1 MNAIYKVIWNDA
13 IRQYQVVNEL
23 CRSRRKACSV
33 KAVHTDGFGRSL
45 KRSVLATAAAVAMM
59 AGGAAY
65 AADITLGGLE
75 INVGSKNTSN
85 VTNFDQ
91 DQLPQNGDTI
101 VIDIDNT
108 NFAGLSDSI
117 FNQDENQGYFTIFTY
132 DGDTDPQNL
141 SLAFKQNG
149 VTSQDGFQVNNAGLA
164 TFSYSGELRLVTGG
178 EGLARFVLTNIDLLS
193 TAKNGQYINV
203 SAKDEGATTPDLKA
217 SLTGSGNVTF
227 GFSEPGSHGY
237 LTLAGEDKNAY
248 SGRTF
253 VGFTSDGNKSAS
265 PTTLYFGKTEAFG
278 DTLNLD
284 VESDSEV
291 FISGESKTEDYFQ
304 RVHGLQGEGL
314 IDLGTRASL
323 ELAQSGKTTGNYDDA
338 EGVIRIDNKFTGS
351 GNTTDPA
358 SGAWFDIKLS
368 ESVAGDIVR
377 FSNDASD
384 YNGVIALTDATIEGY
399 DATRKLDLN
408 GGTYSPNKILTTS
421 TLRLESGGQLLID
434 GTLVDSL
441 YNLVLNNNQ
450 GWTDGGNNRNALSFK
465 NVQLGEAALNV
476 TGKLTLESDGTVSID
491 NLTDGGLEG
500 AVSGKSFFDADNGLE
515 NALIVVSGGIV
526 TNGHELALDGKIKG
540 ESGTD
545 VMQGNDHV
553 ADAHWKF
560 DDKLVFEDGA
570 TSDSFNIRYTLTQ
583 IDILDGK
590 TFTLSTEEN
599 SATSGQDFSALIS
612 GSGDLKVDASGY
624 TVNIGHSGGNTFT
637 GDTEVTDG
645 TNVILTENS
654 GFGTGSG
661 TLTIAGSGSVTL
673 GTGVK
678 QSGSGLS
685 GTGSLVLGSGAEY
698 ALTQNS
704 DANITNKIDGSGTLK
719 VDLGSSDHELTFG
732 STNPF
737 SGWLDL
743 TNGSLNLS
751 KNADALSTSNI
762 ILGDN
767 TNFTFGSGSKVESL
781 TVTGNADL
789 KADTL
794 IIGGDAVLTVNGALS
809 FDSGRSF
816 DVSNVVV
823 ADNINLI
830 DFDGGLVD
838 NKFITAGSVTH
849 AAGDSFG
856 INVADEDAN
865 TSGQQVVRNYTQ
877 GGTDPVAETT
887 WTIGSDIDATGTTAL
902 NAQVQLTKIDVLD
915 GKSLSIAGDA
925 SAQKELVAQLSSKS
939 ASGSIVF
946 TGGSILVSNSSNDYQ
961 VATRIENGTTV
972 TLGASDSLGKT
983 SELAN
988 YGSLVIGQGITQT
1001 VTGWDQVASGSIALD
1016 GSLTLGQ
1023 TGGQTIAN
1031 SFTGNGIFSVDLG
1044 GSGNALVFS
1053 NALTDFT
1060 GTLSLSNLLFDVANS
1075 PNYSSMLGSTD
1086 IALNGGAIFNADA
1099 SGSIHT
1105 SDFTFNGGTLRVGD
1119 IEAGNN
1125 TGAKVSVSGDIVIS
1139 SDSTIEVEGVKLE
1152 GTSNI
1157 LAADDGIKQTIAEF
1171 TGSVSGSLDDL
1182 LVTGVGTS
1190 EIRNAS
1196 TDENPAA
1203 YGVWSAGDIAQ
1214 GNKTLDVELTL
1225 QEIQLAD
1232 ATNGLKLNASRPS
1245 IDTTLS
1251 ATITDYGTTAGKIV
1265 FEGGNITIGA
1275 GTADEKANS
1284 YTGETEVTGGT
1295 VTLAKDSGFGNTSKL
1310 SIASGATVNLGGNNQ
1325 RVGALE
1331 IGSKE
1336 DEASNALSGSGTLTL
1351 GTGQTGASHIWG
1363 SNSFTGT
1370 IQLAANHNLAIN
1382 SVAGIGGTATVGL
1395 GDNSVLTID
1404 GATGGTFSTHLSGAG
1419 TVAVANS
1426 TFDVSGNNTAFTGT
1440 WQLGSSG
1447 SIGVAGTS
1455 DAINQALGSGA
1466 TLSFSSGSLSLKL
1479 AAGESAL
1486 TIDEVLSGAGSL
1498 VVKGTT
1504 GQTFGLSSSGSGFA
1518 GTLSLDGIGMTV
1530 GGAADSIGANNAQ
1543 AFADA
1548 DLNLSNNALL
1558 TVASG
1563 TTVNVFDTVTVGDSA
1578 RIALGSLGFSAANG
1592 SGSAVTGTTLLQID
1606 ELVSSNGSSG
1616 TIILQASDAN
1626 RDILGAVNQDSL
1638 IRGGV
1643 DVFQSLIA
1651 TNNEIDQS
1659 VLGSFVLSGLGD
1671 GQLTQN
1677 IQSGGS
1683 DVATGYYDYK
1693 LAIGDGGT
1701 DLGVDYDLTRVDIHS
1716 GQTLTLSE
1724 SGNFDALLTS
1734 TSGAGHLT
1742 IASGG
1747 NIKLG
1752 NSGNEYSGNTT
1763 VDAGGALS
1771 AESGAISQSDVL
1783 TVSGAFTNLGANTVK
1798 QLSVGA
1804 LGSLTLDAD
1813 LSISHNGHA
1822 DSAVIAGEIN
1832 GSGGLV
1838 LNSGRLVV
1846 TENSGTDYTGA
1857 VGLDAGTVLE
1867 LNGADALG
1875 AGRVNFAGTGD
1886 SKLEIKDS
1894 GNTSFAN
1901 ALSGTGTITVSLSG
1915 TDNNFTFG
1923 SDQSG
1928 LKTGSTLVLDDAT
1941 FDLTASQDNYNDDVA
1956 EKLVIQVEQ
1965 GSTLV
1970 HDGKENKTVAGLTLN
1985 GGNVDLGELNGE
1997 HGQISLGGGKLVING
2012 SNNIILDSQAQVSES
2027 GDRNIGNGQDLLSG
2041 GIFNLDI
2048 FTDVGELDG
2057 EVGDLVVDSSFSGTS
2072 ENLLQDANDDGKLD
2086 HVANMT
2092 RGSGSFLYR
2101 DGDNGS
2107 DGTVYLEYSL
2117 KEIELLHKVD
2127 DEGLLIE
2134 TAGSGSLTA
2143 RVTGEGN
2150 LKLHGNI
2157 SVGGTGSDPSSF
2169 NSYTGKTYILQG
2181 STVEAVQDS
2190 AFGTTKELN
2199 VASGATVT
2207 FGANIDQTVGAL
2219 AGTGTLQLGSDSKF
2233 ELENYL
2239 EVTGDE
2245 GSVLVSSGSSTIT
2258 ITNEIKGAA
2267 GAEFTID
2274 GSYGNGGSGNATVVF
2289 GQANDL
2295 TGTTF
2300 KLLDARFDIDS
2311 SSDNDYRTASSAA
2324 DFVLSTDSHVTMDAG
2339 SLGAGEHYTYNEI
2352 SFENSGSLSV
2362 TGVTLVK
2369 EGEGTT
2375 DAVIETGT
2383 LDLTGKGTLSVAADI
2398 DENFDILADDQSNF
2412 VSTLIK
2418 YTTLVGDP
2426 VNLDPSTAFSSSVIT
2441 QGSENVAYVSWTG
2454 DINFDEGA
2462 ETVGMSYR
2470 VASLQLADET
2480 GDGLVLRTENAQG
2493 VDASLDALV
2502 TDYVD
2507 EDGTL
2512 HAGNITFNGGSITI
2526 GSGTVD
2532 EGANTYTGTTNV
2544 KSGTTVT
2551 LAKGGAFGA
2560 TELLNISNGK
2570 VDFNGKSETI
2580 GSINVGDSGSIT
2592 GYGALTLGIAGYDE
2606 KTSSINGMHA
2616 GFTGNVTLANGH
2628 TLTLNDT
2635 LGIGNTGTVALG
2647 ADTTLVINDALG
2659 GSFTKTVS
2667 GADGSNIQLSGS
2679 GIGIYADNSGYL
2691 GDWSLTSGTTASV
2704 SGSGS
2709 VGVNSILGSG
2719 GTVALGTDSTLALS
2733 QDSGSIVVD
2742 NVFAGAGTF
2751 VVSGTS
2757 DQEFGFSTNWTGAE
2771 TSGFTGTLRL
2781 EDGIKMTVGGGSG
2794 SGFYNAANLA
2804 NADFN
2809 LGSASTLVVATQLG
2823 SRVDTFDN
2831 LNVNSGTISFAG
2843 NFDLGATT
2851 EELGQLQVGSLT
2863 GSGNIELTI
2872 PNSSGTVDQK
2882 IGQND
2887 LLTIDDG
2894 SHFQALITAESGTV
2908 SEIGWTL
2915 NGSTDTS
2922 GSGLRQAVR
2931 NADDTDTVA
2940 HAIYDYALATG
2951 EANSGNV
2958 SDNDSLGIEYTLKT
2972 VDIVDTKTLELSDS
2986 GTLSAVIT
2994 DSSGA
2999 GTLLITGQ
3007 IELTGQNDYDSVT
3020 RVSGAGASL
3029 TVGSSGLGSTSALL
3043 LENRASF
3050 INEGINSVGY
3060 LDASDSKLEING
3072 TLTLTGGN
3080 DSTITGGVITGS
3092 GALNVQKTQ
3101 LTVSGE
3107 IDDDEFSG
3115 SVNLSSSADLV
3126 LDNVSGIGSGSINFN
3141 SYANTVYVKGTS
3153 GTTVTNTYS
3162 GSGII
3167 SVDLSGSE
3175 NVFDFSQN
3183 QTSGAFTGR
3192 LSLENAGYH
3201 LYEDGG
3207 ALESATLLVSGGSN
3221 VVVNTVG
3228 NVADRKVGR
3237 LELAGGVIDF
3247 GEMTEGSDKGQID
3260 IDGLSVYGNVGPT
3273 TLRVALGD
3281 VTGDVAGSSVFDD
3294 NSGLSVLL
3302 IEGIDGTYFSNSF
3315 DFSESIEEVQ
3325 QVKQSGRFAN
3335 GSATAKLTYSNG
3347 HLVGNT
3353 DGISASWTLSQIDLL
3368 SGNGDGFLIDAS
3380 DESSQAGTISADITG
3395 EGSIEFAGGTITL
3408 NHANNTYTGNTYVTD
3423 GELVLA
3429 ANEALGDSAL
3439 LEVTGSGTVS
3449 VGSTAQSIGS
3459 ISVAGEN
3466 GLSMEASGSLT
3477 LTSGAS
3483 TISSA
3488 NNGVS
3493 GTVALS
3499 GKGTTL
3505 TIQNASGVGGDDTTI
3520 SLGDDT
3526 SVIFAGAGFT
3536 NAASYADIN
3545 NVLAGSGTVQIGD
3558 GSGSTYLELHNTNNA
3573 FGKLLV
3579 TGGATVL
3586 VNGLN
3591 DAHNALG
3598 DADVDVQSGGIAW
3611 LHGSSDWTID
3621 NDLNLVEGGELVLS
3635 AGGGVVN
3642 FAGTPQQNISGGKV
3656 TLQTSV
3662 LYLGGSSG
3670 AANAAVLDT
3679 AHLNVGSNGVL
3690 HVATGDDAQVLDKL
3704 TLGSDGHIWFDG
3716 TLGVSGTGTTQLG
3729 QLKVGSLGDMTGTIH
3744 LTASSAAGSG
3754 GEIKAAELLE
3764 VAANGSFQSLIEV
3777 TGTDETISDAQL
3789 SGTKLDVSGNT
3800 RVVSDIK
3807 DGSGNTVA
3815 EGTFGFGKTLVA
3827 TEDGKHAGVQYE
3839 LQLINLLQ
3847 TLEISKS
3854 GSLDV
3859 RISGS
3864 GNLLVSDALTL
3875 TNKEGETND
3884 YTGSTTVSGTGSL
3897 VAGAGALGKTSALN
3911 VNESGSFT
3919 NSGDN
3924 TVGIFD
3930 LAGSAVLN
3938 EGTTLTVLGTT
3949 GETNDLTGTLT
3960 GSGSLALESG
3970 ETVVSQN
3977 NSGYAGNVVL
3987 GKDGGLDAE
3996 IHFNA
4001 GASLGNGT
4009 ITFAGSKSKLSVDA
4023 SGATT
4028 LTNKLDLSAAGGEI
4042 VVSGDGDDT
4051 FAFHA
4056 DQAASGFGAGS
4067 KLTLTGMNYSF
4078 TTAGNDVLDN
4088 VALSVTSGTL
4098 TVNGDADLS
4107 DRSVYGLSLT
4117 DAVVDFGKLGNGDGV
4132 LDLEHQNLTI
4142 GGSSGSTT
4150 VRLDS
4155 EFQSVESDTGSAA
4168 FMQGGSLTL
4177 IRDASND
4184 FSGDL
4189 SKLKLELDGAAPAG
4203 TAIEQA
4209 VIQNN
4214 VETARLEGT
4223 AQGFGAVQ
4231 GEDDGLWAL
4240 GSESQPQLHDA
4251 SNQ

>member
-33 KAVHTDGFGRSL
+33 KAVHMEGSGRSL
-45 KRSVLATAAAVAMM
+45 KRSVLATAAAVTMM
-59 AGGAAY
+59 AGGGAFAM
-65 AADITLGGLE
+65 DLPGMVIDLGGGRVTTELPTYEVADLPSAGESIE
-75 INVGSKNTSN
+75 IDLRESSFTGL
-85 VTNFDQ
+85 DQ
-91 DQLPQNGDTI
+91 N
-101 VIDIDNT
+101 
-108 NFAGLSDSI
+108 I
-117 FNQDENQGYFTIFTY
+117 FNQDEADRTIGIFRVNGSWSAP
-132 DGDTDPQNL
+132 DGLQITFVDENGDPVPSGL
-141 SLAFKQNG
+141 LG
-149 VTSQDGFQVNNAGLA
+149 INNNNFA
-164 TFSYSGELRLVTGG
+164 TFLYDVNFGGYNSYTH
-178 EGLARFVLTNIDLLS
+178 LAQGSFVLKQIDL
-193 TAKNGQYINV
+193 TDDNGTYGQYLEV
-203 SAKDEGATTPDLKA
+203 GTEVQDSPYPDLKA
-217 SLTGSGNVTF
+217 TLTGGGNITF
-227 GFSEPGSHGY
+227 GYGGTAQHGY
-237 LTLAGEDKNAY
+237 LTLAGDRTNTY

-253 VGFTSDGNKSAS
+253 VGYTSDGQKSAA
-265 PTTLYFGKTEAFG
+265 PTTIFFGKTKAFG
-278 DTLNLD
+278 NTLNLN

-314 IDLGTRASL
+314 IDLGTRANL

-368 ESVAGDIVR
+368 SDVAGDIVR

-384 YNGVIALTDATIEGY
+384 YTGVIALTDATIEGY
-399 DATRKLDLN
+399 DANRKLDLN

-434 GTLVDSL
+434 GTSVDSL

-465 NVQLGEAALNV
+465 NVKLGEKALHV
-476 TGKLTLESDGTVSID
+476 TGKLTLESNGTVSID

-500 AVSGKSFFDADNGLE
+500 AVDGKSFFDADNGLE
-515 NALIVVSGGIV
+515 NALIVVDGGIV

-612 GSGDLKVDASGY
+612 GSG
-624 TVNIGHSGGNTFT
+624 
-637 GDTEVTDG
+637 
-645 TNVILTENS
+645 
-654 GFGTGSG
+654 
-661 TLTIAGSGSVTL
+661 SVTL

-704 DANITNKIDGSGTLK
+704 VANITNKIDGSGTLK
-719 VDLGSSDHELTFG
+719 VDLGSSRHELTFG

-789 KADTL
+789 NADTL

-838 NKFITAGSVTH
+838 NKFITAGSVTN
-849 AAGDSFG
+849 ASGDSFG
-856 INVADEDAN
+856 INVDDEDAN

-925 SAQKELVAQLSSKS
+925 LAQKELVAQLSSKS

-1016 GSLTLGQ
+1016 GSLTLDQ

-1031 SFTGNGIFSVDLG
+1031 SFTGDGTFSVDLG
-1044 GSGNALVFS
+1044 GSGNELVFS
-1053 NALTDFT
+1053 NTGALTGFT
-1060 GTLSLSNLLFDVANS
+1060 GKLSLSNLLFDVANS
-1075 PNYSSMLGSTD
+1075 TNYSSMLGSTD
-1086 IALNGGAIFNADA
+1086 IALNGGAVFNADA
-1099 SGSIHT
+1099 SGSIHMG
-1105 SDFTFNGGTLRVGD
+1105 DFTFNGGTLKVGD

-1125 TGAKVSVSGDIVIS
+1125 TGAKVSVSGGIVIS

-1171 TGSVSGSLDDL
+1171 TGSISGSLDDL

-1232 ATNGLKLNASRPS
+1232 ATNGLKLNASGPS
-1245 IDTTLS
+1245 TDTTLS
-1251 ATITDYGTTAGKIV
+1251 ATITNYGTTAGKIV

-1295 VTLAKDSGFGNTSKL
+1295 VTLAKDSGFGTTSKL
-1310 SIASGATVNLGGNNQ
+1310 SIASGATVDFGGKNQ
-1325 RVGALE
+1325 TVGALE
-1331 IGSKE
+1331 VGSKE

-1382 SVAGIGGTATVGL
+1382 SVAGIGGTATVGF
-1395 GDNSVLTID
+1395 GDSSVLTIE

-1426 TFDVSGNNTAFTGT
+1426 TFNVSGNNTAFTGT

-1447 SIGVAGTS
+1447 NVSGAGTS
-1455 DAINQALGSGA
+1455 TDIDNALGSGA
-1466 TLSFSSGSLSLKL
+1466 TLSFSSGSLSLVL

-1486 TIDEVLSGAGSL
+1486 TIDEVLSGDGSL

-1504 GQTFGLSSSGSGFA
+1504 GQTFGLSSSGSDFA

-1578 RIALGSLGFSAANG
+1578 RIALGSLGFSTANG
-1592 SGSAVTGTTLLQID
+1592 SGSAVAGTTLLQID

-1616 TIILQASDAN
+1616 TIILQAPDAN

-1683 DVATGYYDYK
+1683 DVATGYYDYR

-1985 GGNVDLGELNGE
+1985 GGTVDLGELNTE
-1997 HGQISLGGGKLVING
+1997 HGQISLSGGDLVISG
-2012 SNNIILDSQAQVSES
+2012 SNSIILDSQAQVSES
-2027 GDRNIGNGQDLLSG
+2027 GDRNIGNGQDLLAG

-2048 FTDVGELDG
+2048 FTDVRDLQ
-2057 EVGDLVVDSSFSGTS
+2057 GDVKNLVVDSSFSGTS

-2239 EVTGDE
+2239 EVAGDE

-2398 DENFDILADDQSNF
+2398 DENFDILADDQSDF

-2418 YTTLVGDP
+2418 YNTLVGEP

-2454 DINFDEGA
+2454 DINFEEEA
-2462 ETVGMSYR
+2462 KTVGMSYR

-2493 VDASLDALV
+2493 VDASLDAVV
-2502 TDYVD
+2502 TDYVE
-2507 EDGTL
+2507 EDGTR
-2512 HAGNITFNGGSITI
+2512 HAGNITFAGGYITI
-2526 GSGTVD
+2526 GTSTVD
-2532 EGANTYTGTTNV
+2532 QEVNTYTGTTNV
-2544 KSGTTVT
+2544 TSGATVT
-2551 LAKGGAFGA
+2551 LAKDGAFGA
-2560 TELLNISNGK
+2560 TELLDISNGQ

-2580 GSINVGDSGSIT
+2580 GSINVGDLGSIT
-2592 GYGALTLGIAGYDE
+2592 GSGSLTLGIAGYDE
-2606 KTSSINGMHA
+2606 KTSSINGMHV

-2704 SGSGS
+2704 SGSS
-2709 VGVNSILGSG
+2709 TVGVDSILGRG
-2719 GTVALGTDSTLALS
+2719 GTVALGNDATLALS

-3598 DADVDVQSGGIAW
+3598 DAAVDIQAGGIAR
-3611 LHGSSDWTID
+3611 LYGSSGWTIT
-3621 NDLNLVEGGELVLS
+3621 NDLTLVKGGELELS

-3656 TLQTSV
+3656 TLQSSV
-3662 LYLGGSSG
+3662 LYLGGDQGSFG
-3670 AANAAVLDT
+3670 ATNAAVLDT

-3690 HVATGDDAQVLDKL
+3690 HVATGNDAQVLDKL
-3704 TLGSDGHIWFDG
+3704 TLGSSGHIWFDG

-3729 QLKVGSLGDMTGTIH
+3729 QLEVGSLGDMKGTIH
-3744 LTASSAAGSG
+3744 LTASSAAGS
-3754 GEIKAAELLE
+3754 
-3764 VAANGSFQSLIEV
+3764 
-3777 TGTDETISDAQL
+3777 AQ
-3789 SGTKLDVSGNT
+3789 
-3800 RVVSDIK
+3800 
-3807 DGSGNTVA
+3807 
-3815 EGTFGFGKTLVA
+3815 
-3827 TEDGKHAGVQYE
+3827 
-3839 LQLINLLQ
+3839 
-3847 TLEISKS
+3847 
-3854 GSLDV
+3854 
-3859 RISGS
+3859 
-3864 GNLLVSDALTL
+3864 
-3875 TNKEGETND
+3875 
-3884 YTGSTTVSGTGSL
+3884 
-3897 VAGAGALGKTSALN
+3897 
-3911 VNESGSFT
+3911 
-3919 NSGDN
+3919 
-3924 TVGIFD
+3924 
-3930 LAGSAVLN
+3930 
-3938 EGTTLTVLGTT
+3938 
-3949 GETNDLTGTLT
+3949 
-3960 GSGSLALESG
+3960 
-3970 ETVVSQN
+3970 
-3977 NSGYAGNVVL
+3977 
-3987 GKDGGLDAE
+3987 
-3996 IHFNA
+3996 
-4001 GASLGNGT
+4001 
-4009 ITFAGSKSKLSVDA
+4009 
-4023 SGATT
+4023 
-4028 LTNKLDLSAAGGEI
+4028 
-4042 VVSGDGDDT
+4042 
-4051 FAFHA
+4051 
-4056 DQAASGFGAGS
+4056 
-4067 KLTLTGMNYSF
+4067 
-4078 TTAGNDVLDN
+4078 
-4088 VALSVTSGTL
+4088 
-4098 TVNGDADLS
+4098 
-4107 DRSVYGLSLT
+4107 
-4117 DAVVDFGKLGNGDGV
+4117 
-4132 LDLEHQNLTI
+4132 
-4142 GGSSGSTT
+4142 
-4150 VRLDS
+4150 
-4155 EFQSVESDTGSAA
+4155 
-4168 FMQGGSLTL
+4168 
-4177 IRDASND
+4177 
-4184 FSGDL
+4184 
-4189 SKLKLELDGAAPAG
+4189 
-4203 TAIEQA
+4203 
-4209 VIQNN
+4209 
-4214 VETARLEGT
+4214 AR
-4223 AQGFGAVQ
+4223 
-4231 GEDDGLWAL
+4231 
-4240 GSESQPQLHDA
+4240 
-4251 SNQ
+4251 N

>member
-434 GTLVDSL
+434 GTSVDSL

-719 VDLGSSDHELTFG
+719 VDLGSSGHELTFG

-789 KADTL
+789 NADTL

-838 NKFITAGSVTH
+838 NKFITAGSVTN

-988 YGSLVIGQGITQT
+988 YGSLVIGQGIAQT

-1016 GSLTLGQ
+1016 GSLTLDQ

-1031 SFTGNGIFSVDLG
+1031 SFTGNGTFSVDLG

-1053 NALTDFT
+1053 NAGALTDFT

-1075 PNYSSMLGSTD
+1075 TNYSSMLGSTD

-1203 YGVWSAGDIAQ
+1203 YGVWSAGDIAE

-1232 ATNGLKLNASRPS
+1232 ATNGLKLNASGLS
-1245 IDTTLS
+1245 TNTTLS
-1251 ATITDYGTTAGKIV
+1251 ATITDYNNTAGKIV
-1265 FEGGNITIGA
+1265 FEGGNITIG
-1275 GTADEKANS
+1275 GSNT

-1310 SIASGATVNLGGNNQ
+1310 SIASGAAVDFGGKNQ
-1325 RVGALE
+1325 TVGALE
-1331 IGSKE
+1331 VGSKE

-1447 SIGVAGTS
+1447 NVSVSGTS
-1455 DAINQALGSGA
+1455 TDIDNALGSGA

-1504 GQTFGLSSSGSGFA
+1504 GQTFGLSSSGSDFA

-1592 SGSAVTGTTLLQID
+1592 SGSAVAGTTLLQID

-1616 TIILQASDAN
+1616 TIILQAPDAN

-1985 GGNVDLGELNGE
+1985 GGTVDLGELNTE
-1997 HGQISLGGGKLVING
+1997 HGQISLSGGDLVISG
-2012 SNNIILDSQAQVSES
+2012 SNSIILDSQAQVSES
-2027 GDRNIGNGQDLLSG
+2027 GDRNIGNGQDLLAG

-2048 FTDVGELDG
+2048 FTDVRDLQ
-2057 EVGDLVVDSSFSGTS
+2057 GDVKNLVVDSSFSGTS

-2239 EVTGDE
+2239 EVAGDE

-2258 ITNEIKGAA
+2258 ITN
-2267 GAEFTID
+2267 
-2274 GSYGNGGSGNATVVF
+2274 
-2289 GQANDL
+2289 
-2295 TGTTF
+2295 
-2300 KLLDARFDIDS
+2300 
-2311 SSDNDYRTASSAA
+2311 
-2324 DFVLSTDSHVTMDAG
+2324 
-2339 SLGAGEHYTYNEI
+2339 
-2352 SFENSGSLSV
+2352 
-2362 TGVTLVK
+2362 
-2369 EGEGTT
+2369 
-2375 DAVIETGT
+2375 
-2383 LDLTGKGTLSVAADI
+2383 
-2398 DENFDILADDQSNF
+2398 
-2412 VSTLIK
+2412 
-2418 YTTLVGDP
+2418 
-2426 VNLDPSTAFSSSVIT
+2426 
-2441 QGSENVAYVSWTG
+2441 
-2454 DINFDEGA
+2454 
-2462 ETVGMSYR
+2462 
-2470 VASLQLADET
+2470 
-2480 GDGLVLRTENAQG
+2480 
-2493 VDASLDALV
+2493 
-2502 TDYVD
+2502 
-2507 EDGTL
+2507 
-2512 HAGNITFNGGSITI
+2512 
-2526 GSGTVD
+2526 
-2532 EGANTYTGTTNV
+2532 
-2544 KSGTTVT
+2544 
-2551 LAKGGAFGA
+2551 
-2560 TELLNISNGK
+2560 
-2570 VDFNGKSETI
+2570 
-2580 GSINVGDSGSIT
+2580 
-2592 GYGALTLGIAGYDE
+2592 
-2606 KTSSINGMHA
+2606 
-2616 GFTGNVTLANGH
+2616 
-2628 TLTLNDT
+2628 
-2635 LGIGNTGTVALG
+2635 
-2647 ADTTLVINDALG
+2647 
-2659 GSFTKTVS
+2659 
-2667 GADGSNIQLSGS
+2667 
-2679 GIGIYADNSGYL
+2679 
-2691 GDWSLTSGTTASV
+2691 
-2704 SGSGS
+2704 
-2709 VGVNSILGSG
+2709 
-2719 GTVALGTDSTLALS
+2719 
-2733 QDSGSIVVD
+2733 
-2742 NVFAGAGTF
+2742 
-2751 VVSGTS
+2751 
-2757 DQEFGFSTNWTGAE
+2757 
-2771 TSGFTGTLRL
+2771 
-2781 EDGIKMTVGGGSG
+2781 
-2794 SGFYNAANLA
+2794 
-2804 NADFN
+2804 
-2809 LGSASTLVVATQLG
+2809 
-2823 SRVDTFDN
+2823 
-2831 LNVNSGTISFAG
+2831 
-2843 NFDLGATT
+2843 
-2851 EELGQLQVGSLT
+2851 
-2863 GSGNIELTI
+2863 
-2872 PNSSGTVDQK
+2872 
-2882 IGQND
+2882 
-2887 LLTIDDG
+2887 
-2894 SHFQALITAESGTV
+2894 
-2908 SEIGWTL
+2908 
-2915 NGSTDTS
+2915 
-2922 GSGLRQAVR
+2922 
-2931 NADDTDTVA
+2931 
-2940 HAIYDYALATG
+2940 
-2951 EANSGNV
+2951 
-2958 SDNDSLGIEYTLKT
+2958 
-2972 VDIVDTKTLELSDS
+2972 
-2986 GTLSAVIT
+2986 
-2994 DSSGA
+2994 
-2999 GTLLITGQ
+2999 
-3007 IELTGQNDYDSVT
+3007 
-3020 RVSGAGASL
+3020 
-3029 TVGSSGLGSTSALL
+3029 
-3043 LENRASF
+3043 
-3050 INEGINSVGY
+3050 
-3060 LDASDSKLEING
+3060 
-3072 TLTLTGGN
+3072 
-3080 DSTITGGVITGS
+3080 
-3092 GALNVQKTQ
+3092 
-3101 LTVSGE
+3101 
-3107 IDDDEFSG
+3107 
-3115 SVNLSSSADLV
+3115 
-3126 LDNVSGIGSGSINFN
+3126 
-3141 SYANTVYVKGTS
+3141 
-3153 GTTVTNTYS
+3153 
-3162 GSGII
+3162 
-3167 SVDLSGSE
+3167 
-3175 NVFDFSQN
+3175 
-3183 QTSGAFTGR
+3183 
-3192 LSLENAGYH
+3192 
-3201 LYEDGG
+3201 
-3207 ALESATLLVSGGSN
+3207 
-3221 VVVNTVG
+3221 
-3228 NVADRKVGR
+3228 
-3237 LELAGGVIDF
+3237 
-3247 GEMTEGSDKGQID
+3247 
-3260 IDGLSVYGNVGPT
+3260 
-3273 TLRVALGD
+3273 
-3281 VTGDVAGSSVFDD
+3281 
-3294 NSGLSVLL
+3294 
-3302 IEGIDGTYFSNSF
+3302 
-3315 DFSESIEEVQ
+3315 
-3325 QVKQSGRFAN
+3325 
-3335 GSATAKLTYSNG
+3335 
-3347 HLVGNT
+3347 
-3353 DGISASWTLSQIDLL
+3353 
-3368 SGNGDGFLIDAS
+3368 
-3380 DESSQAGTISADITG
+3380 
-3395 EGSIEFAGGTITL
+3395 
-3408 NHANNTYTGNTYVTD
+3408 
-3423 GELVLA
+3423 
-3429 ANEALGDSAL
+3429 
-3439 LEVTGSGTVS
+3439 
-3449 VGSTAQSIGS
+3449 
-3459 ISVAGEN
+3459 
-3466 GLSMEASGSLT
+3466 
-3477 LTSGAS
+3477 
-3483 TISSA
+3483 
-3488 NNGVS
+3488 
-3493 GTVALS
+3493 
-3499 GKGTTL
+3499 
-3505 TIQNASGVGGDDTTI
+3505 
-3520 SLGDDT
+3520 
-3526 SVIFAGAGFT
+3526 
-3536 NAASYADIN
+3536 
-3545 NVLAGSGTVQIGD
+3545 
-3558 GSGSTYLELHNTNNA
+3558 
-3573 FGKLLV
+3573 
-3579 TGGATVL
+3579 
-3586 VNGLN
+3586 
-3591 DAHNALG
+3591 
-3598 DADVDVQSGGIAW
+3598 
-3611 LHGSSDWTID
+3611 
-3621 NDLNLVEGGELVLS
+3621 
-3635 AGGGVVN
+3635 
-3642 FAGTPQQNISGGKV
+3642 
-3656 TLQTSV
+3656 
-3662 LYLGGSSG
+3662 
-3670 AANAAVLDT
+3670 
-3679 AHLNVGSNGVL
+3679 
-3690 HVATGDDAQVLDKL
+3690 
-3704 TLGSDGHIWFDG
+3704 
-3716 TLGVSGTGTTQLG
+3716 
-3729 QLKVGSLGDMTGTIH
+3729 
-3744 LTASSAAGSG
+3744 
-3754 GEIKAAELLE
+3754 
-3764 VAANGSFQSLIEV
+3764 
-3777 TGTDETISDAQL
+3777 
-3789 SGTKLDVSGNT
+3789 
-3800 RVVSDIK
+3800 
-3807 DGSGNTVA
+3807 
-3815 EGTFGFGKTLVA
+3815 
-3827 TEDGKHAGVQYE
+3827 
-3839 LQLINLLQ
+3839 
-3847 TLEISKS
+3847 
-3854 GSLDV
+3854 
-3859 RISGS
+3859 
-3864 GNLLVSDALTL
+3864 
-3875 TNKEGETND
+3875 
-3884 YTGSTTVSGTGSL
+3884 
-3897 VAGAGALGKTSALN
+3897 
-3911 VNESGSFT
+3911 
-3919 NSGDN
+3919 
-3924 TVGIFD
+3924 
-3930 LAGSAVLN
+3930 
-3938 EGTTLTVLGTT
+3938 
-3949 GETNDLTGTLT
+3949 
-3960 GSGSLALESG
+3960 
-3970 ETVVSQN
+3970 
-3977 NSGYAGNVVL
+3977 
-3987 GKDGGLDAE
+3987 
-3996 IHFNA
+3996 
-4001 GASLGNGT
+4001 
-4009 ITFAGSKSKLSVDA
+4009 
-4023 SGATT
+4023 
-4028 LTNKLDLSAAGGEI
+4028 
-4042 VVSGDGDDT
+4042 
-4051 FAFHA
+4051 
-4056 DQAASGFGAGS
+4056 
-4067 KLTLTGMNYSF
+4067 
-4078 TTAGNDVLDN
+4078 
-4088 VALSVTSGTL
+4088 
-4098 TVNGDADLS
+4098 
-4107 DRSVYGLSLT
+4107 
-4117 DAVVDFGKLGNGDGV
+4117 
-4132 LDLEHQNLTI
+4132 
-4142 GGSSGSTT
+4142 
-4150 VRLDS
+4150 
-4155 EFQSVESDTGSAA
+4155 
-4168 FMQGGSLTL
+4168 
-4177 IRDASND
+4177 
-4184 FSGDL
+4184 
-4189 SKLKLELDGAAPAG
+4189 
-4203 TAIEQA
+4203 
-4209 VIQNN
+4209 
-4214 VETARLEGT
+4214 
-4223 AQGFGAVQ
+4223 
-4231 GEDDGLWAL
+4231 
-4240 GSESQPQLHDA
+4240 
-4251 SNQ
+4251 

>member
-13 IRQYQVVNEL
+13 LRLYQVVNEM

-33 KAVHTDGFGRSL
+33 KAVHMEGSGRTL
-45 KRSVLATAAAVAMM
+45 KRSVLATAAAVTMM
-59 AGGAAY
+59 AGGGAFAM
-65 AADITLGGLE
+65 DLPGMVIDLGGGRVTTELPTYEVADLPSAGESIE
-75 INVGSKNTSN
+75 IDLRESSFTGL
-85 VTNFDQ
+85 DQ
-91 DQLPQNGDTI
+91 N
-101 VIDIDNT
+101 
-108 NFAGLSDSI
+108 I
-117 FNQDENQGYFTIFTY
+117 FNQDEADRTIGIFRVNGSWSAP
-132 DGDTDPQNL
+132 DGLQITFVDENGDPVPSGL
-141 SLAFKQNG
+141 LG
-149 VTSQDGFQVNNAGLA
+149 IDNNNFA
-164 TFSYSGELRLVTGG
+164 TFLYDVNFGGYNSYTH
-178 EGLARFVLTNIDLLS
+178 LAQGSFVLKQIDL
-193 TAKNGQYINV
+193 TEDNGTYGQYLEV
-203 SAKDEGATTPDLKA
+203 GTEVQDSPYPDLKA
-217 SLTGSGNVTF
+217 TLTGGGNITF
-227 GFSEPGSHGY
+227 GYGGTAQHGY
-237 LTLAGEDKNAY
+237 LTLAGDGTNIY

-253 VGFTSDGNKSAS
+253 VGYTSDGQKSAA
-265 PTTLYFGKTEAFG
+265 PTTIFFGKTEAFG
-278 DTLNLD
+278 NTLNLN

-314 IDLGTRASL
+314 IDLGTRANL

-358 SGAWFDIKLS
+358 SGAWIDIKLS
-368 ESVAGDIVR
+368 DAVAGDIVR
-377 FSNDASD
+377 FSNDASE
-384 YNGVIALTDATIEGY
+384 YTGVIALTDATIEGY

-434 GTLVDSL
+434 GTSVDSL

-450 GWTDGGNNRNALSFK
+450 GWTDDGNNRNALSFK

-719 VDLGSSDHELTFG
+719 VDLGSSGHELTFG

-762 ILGDN
+762 ILGEN

-789 KADTL
+789 NADTL

-809 FDSGRSF
+809 FDSSGRSF

-838 NKFITAGSVTH
+838 NKFITAGSVTN

-877 GGTDPVAETT
+877 DGTDPVAETT
-887 WTIGSDIDATGTTAL
+887 WTIGSDIDATGTAL

-946 TGGSILVSNSSNDYQ
+946 KGGSILVSNSSNDYQ

-972 TLGASDSLGKT
+972 TLGASNSLGRT

-988 YGSLVIGQGITQT
+988 YGSLVIGQGITQN
-1001 VTGWDQVASGSIALD
+1001 VTGWNQVASGSIALD
-1016 GSLTLGQ
+1016 GSLKLDQ

-1031 SFTGNGIFSVDLG
+1031 SFTGNGTFSVNLG

-1053 NALTDFT
+1053 NTGALTDFT
-1060 GTLSLSNLLFDVANS
+1060 GTLALSNLLFDVANS
-1075 PNYSSMLGSTD
+1075 TNYDSMLESTD

-1105 SDFTFNGGTLRVGD
+1105 SDFTFNGGTLKVGD

-1125 TGAKVSVSGDIVIS
+1125 TGAKVSVSGGIVIS

-1203 YGVWSAGDIAQ
+1203 YGVWSAGDIAE

-1232 ATNGLKLNASRPS
+1232 ATNGLKLNASGPS
-1245 IDTTLS
+1245 TDTTLS
-1251 ATITDYGTTAGKIV
+1251 ATITDYGTTAGRIV
-1265 FEGGNITIGA
+1265 FEGGYITIG
-1275 GTADEKANS
+1275 GSGANT

-1310 SIASGATVNLGGNNQ
+1310 SIASGAAVDLGGKNQ
-1325 RVGALE
+1325 TVGSLVV
-1331 IGSKE
+1331 GSQ
-1336 DEASNALSGSGTLTL
+1336 DQNASNALRDTGTGTGTLTL
-1351 GTGQTGASHIWG
+1351 GSGEGGESSIWG
-1363 SNSFTGT
+1363 ENDFSGT
-1370 IQLAANHNLAIN
+1370 VVLGSGHELALND
-1382 SVAGIGGTATVGL
+1382 VAGIGADATVGF
-1395 GDNSVLTID
+1395 GTDSVLTIE
-1404 GATGGTFSTHLSGAG
+1404 GETSGTFTTHLSGAG

-1426 TFDVSGNNTAFTGT
+1426 TFNVSGDNTAFTGT

-1498 VVKGTT
+1498 VVEGTT

-1592 SGSAVTGTTLLQID
+1592 SGSAAAGTTLLQID

-1616 TIILQASDAN
+1616 TIILAPGAN

-1651 TNNEIDQS
+1651 TNNVIDQS

-1693 LAIGDGGT
+1693 LAIGDSGT
-1701 DLGVDYDLTRVDIHS
+1701 DLGVDYDLTQVDIHS
-1716 GQTLTLSE
+1716 GLTLTLSE
-1724 SGNFDALLTS
+1724 SGDFNARLTS
-1734 TSGAGHLT
+1734 ESGAGHLT

-1752 NSGNEYSGNTT
+1752 NSSNSYFGNTT

-1771 AESGAISQSDVL
+1771 AVSGAITHTDVL

-1798 QLSVGA
+1798 QLSVDA
-1804 LGSLTLDAD
+1804 SGSLTLDDTLA
-1813 LSISHNGHA
+1813 ISHEGHTE
-1822 DSAVIAGEIN
+1822 DAVIAGEIN

-1923 SDQSG
+1923 SNQSD
-1928 LKTGSTLVLDDAT
+1928 LVTGSTLVLDDAT

-1985 GGNVDLGELNGE
+1985 GGTVDLGELNTE
-1997 HGQISLGGGKLVING
+1997 HGQISLSGGELVISG
-2012 SNNIILDSQAQVSES
+2012 SNSIILDSQAQVSES

-2048 FTDVGELDG
+2048 FTDVGDLQ
-2057 EVGDLVVDSSFSGTS
+2057 GDVKNLVVDSSFSGTS

-2092 RGSGSFLYR
+2092 RDSGSFLYR

-2107 DGTVYLEYSL
+2107 GGTVYLEYSL

-2207 FGANIDQTVGAL
+2207 FGTNIDQTVGAL
-2219 AGTGTLQLGSDSKF
+2219 AGQGTLQLGSGSEFK
-2233 ELENYL
+2233 LENYL
-2239 EVTGDE
+2239 EVAGDE
-2245 GSVLVSSGSSTIT
+2245 GSVLVSSGSSMIT

-2295 TGTTF
+2295 TGTIF

-2311 SSDNDYRTASSAA
+2311 SSDNDYLTASSAA

-2339 SLGAGEHYTYNEI
+2339 SLNAGEQYQYKEL
-2352 SFENSGSLSV
+2352 SFENGGSLGV
-2362 TGVTLVK
+2362 ANVTLGNA
-2369 EGEGTT
+2369 EQPSA
-2375 DAVIETGT
+2375 AVIETEV
-2383 LDLTGKGTLSVAADI
+2383 LDLTGSGTLSVSAKI
-2398 DENFDILADDQSNF
+2398 DDSFDILANDQDTYA
-2412 VSTLIK
+2412 STLIHYGELK
-2418 YTTLVGDP
+2418 GEP
-2426 VNLDPSTAFSSSVIT
+2426 GNLNPSTDFSSSEIV
-2441 QGSENVAYVSWTG
+2441 QDNVNVAYVAWSG
-2454 DINFDEGA
+2454 DIVFGEGDDGNPKDG
-2462 ETVGMSYR
+2462 TVGMSYQ
-2470 VASLQLADET
+2470 VASIQLADES
-2480 GDGLVLRTENAQG
+2480 GKGLVLSTTNAQG
-2493 VDASLDALV
+2493 VNASLDALV

-2507 EDGTL
+2507 DDGVK
-2512 HAGNITFNGGSITI
+2512 HAGTITFNGGNITV
-2526 GSGTVD
+2526 GTGTAD
-2532 EGANTYTGTTNV
+2532 EDANTYTGTTNV
-2544 KSGTTVT
+2544 TSGTVT
-2551 LAKGGAFGA
+2551 LAKGGAFGK
-2560 TELLNISNGK
+2560 TELLNVSGGQVN
-2570 VDFNGKSETI
+2570 FNGQSETL
-2580 GSINVGDSGSIT
+2580 GSIIVSDTGSIT
-2592 GYGALTLGIAGYDE
+2592 GSGSVTLG
-2606 KTSSINGMHA
+2606 SSAYENQSSEIKGEHS
-2616 GFTGNVTLANGH
+2616 GFTADVTLANGH
-2628 TLTLNDT
+2628 KLTLNDT

-2679 GIGIYADNSGYL
+2679 GIGIYANNSGYL

-2709 VGVNSILGSG
+2709 VGVDSILGSG
-2719 GTVALGTDSTLALS
+2719 GTVALGTDATLALS

-2742 NVFAGAGTF
+2742 NVFAGAGTL

-2757 DQEFGFSTNWTGAE
+2757 DQEFGFSTNWTDAE
-2771 TSGFTGTLRL
+2771 TPGFTGTLRL

-2794 SGFYNAANLA
+2794 SSGFYNAANLA
-2804 NADFN
+2804 NADFK
-2809 LGSASTLVVATQLG
+2809 LESGSTLVVATQTG

-2831 LNVNSGTISFAG
+2831 LNVNSGTIFVCRQFRPWS
-2843 NFDLGATT
+2843 
-2851 EELGQLQVGSLT
+2851 
-2863 GSGNIELTI
+2863 
-2872 PNSSGTVDQK
+2872 
-2882 IGQND
+2882 
-2887 LLTIDDG
+2887 DD
-2894 SHFQALITAESGTV
+2894 
-2908 SEIGWTL
+2908 
-2915 NGSTDTS
+2915 
-2922 GSGLRQAVR
+2922 R
-2931 NADDTDTVA
+2931 
-2940 HAIYDYALATG
+2940 
-2951 EANSGNV
+2951 
-2958 SDNDSLGIEYTLKT
+2958 
-2972 VDIVDTKTLELSDS
+2972 
-2986 GTLSAVIT
+2986 
-2994 DSSGA
+2994 
-2999 GTLLITGQ
+2999 
-3007 IELTGQNDYDSVT
+3007 
-3020 RVSGAGASL
+3020 
-3029 TVGSSGLGSTSALL
+3029 
-3043 LENRASF
+3043 RA
-3050 INEGINSVGY
+3050 
-3060 LDASDSKLEING
+3060 
-3072 TLTLTGGN
+3072 
-3080 DSTITGGVITGS
+3080 
-3092 GALNVQKTQ
+3092 
-3101 LTVSGE
+3101 
-3107 IDDDEFSG
+3107 
-3115 SVNLSSSADLV
+3115 
-3126 LDNVSGIGSGSINFN
+3126 
-3141 SYANTVYVKGTS
+3141 
-3153 GTTVTNTYS
+3153 
-3162 GSGII
+3162 
-3167 SVDLSGSE
+3167 
-3175 NVFDFSQN
+3175 
-3183 QTSGAFTGR
+3183 
-3192 LSLENAGYH
+3192 
-3201 LYEDGG
+3201 
-3207 ALESATLLVSGGSN
+3207 
-3221 VVVNTVG
+3221 
-3228 NVADRKVGR
+3228 
-3237 LELAGGVIDF
+3237 
-3247 GEMTEGSDKGQID
+3247 
-3260 IDGLSVYGNVGPT
+3260 
-3273 TLRVALGD
+3273 
-3281 VTGDVAGSSVFDD
+3281 
-3294 NSGLSVLL
+3294 
-3302 IEGIDGTYFSNSF
+3302 
-3315 DFSESIEEVQ
+3315 
-3325 QVKQSGRFAN
+3325 
-3335 GSATAKLTYSNG
+3335 
-3347 HLVGNT
+3347 
-3353 DGISASWTLSQIDLL
+3353 W
-3368 SGNGDGFLIDAS
+3368 
-3380 DESSQAGTISADITG
+3380 
-3395 EGSIEFAGGTITL
+3395 
-3408 NHANNTYTGNTYVTD
+3408 
-3423 GELVLA
+3423 
-3429 ANEALGDSAL
+3429 
-3439 LEVTGSGTVS
+3439 
-3449 VGSTAQSIGS
+3449 
-3459 ISVAGEN
+3459 
-3466 GLSMEASGSLT
+3466 
-3477 LTSGAS
+3477 
-3483 TISSA
+3483 
-3488 NNGVS
+3488 
-3493 GTVALS
+3493 
-3499 GKGTTL
+3499 
-3505 TIQNASGVGGDDTTI
+3505 
-3520 SLGDDT
+3520 
-3526 SVIFAGAGFT
+3526 
-3536 NAASYADIN
+3536 
-3545 NVLAGSGTVQIGD
+3545 
-3558 GSGSTYLELHNTNNA
+3558 
-3573 FGKLLV
+3573 
-3579 TGGATVL
+3579 
-3586 VNGLN
+3586 
-3591 DAHNALG
+3591 
-3598 DADVDVQSGGIAW
+3598 
-3611 LHGSSDWTID
+3611 
-3621 NDLNLVEGGELVLS
+3621 
-3635 AGGGVVN
+3635 
-3642 FAGTPQQNISGGKV
+3642 
-3656 TLQTSV
+3656 
-3662 LYLGGSSG
+3662 
-3670 AANAAVLDT
+3670 
-3679 AHLNVGSNGVL
+3679 
-3690 HVATGDDAQVLDKL
+3690 
-3704 TLGSDGHIWFDG
+3704 
-3716 TLGVSGTGTTQLG
+3716 
-3729 QLKVGSLGDMTGTIH
+3729 
-3744 LTASSAAGSG
+3744 
-3754 GEIKAAELLE
+3754 
-3764 VAANGSFQSLIEV
+3764 
-3777 TGTDETISDAQL
+3777 
-3789 SGTKLDVSGNT
+3789 
-3800 RVVSDIK
+3800 
-3807 DGSGNTVA
+3807 
-3815 EGTFGFGKTLVA
+3815 
-3827 TEDGKHAGVQYE
+3827 
-3839 LQLINLLQ
+3839 
-3847 TLEISKS
+3847 
-3854 GSLDV
+3854 
-3859 RISGS
+3859 
-3864 GNLLVSDALTL
+3864 
-3875 TNKEGETND
+3875 
-3884 YTGSTTVSGTGSL
+3884 
-3897 VAGAGALGKTSALN
+3897 
-3911 VNESGSFT
+3911 
-3919 NSGDN
+3919 
-3924 TVGIFD
+3924 
-3930 LAGSAVLN
+3930 
-3938 EGTTLTVLGTT
+3938 
-3949 GETNDLTGTLT
+3949 
-3960 GSGSLALESG
+3960 
-3970 ETVVSQN
+3970 
-3977 NSGYAGNVVL
+3977 
-3987 GKDGGLDAE
+3987 
-3996 IHFNA
+3996 
-4001 GASLGNGT
+4001 
-4009 ITFAGSKSKLSVDA
+4009 
-4023 SGATT
+4023 
-4028 LTNKLDLSAAGGEI
+4028 SAAGG
-4042 VVSGDGDDT
+4042 
-4051 FAFHA
+4051 FAYRLGQHCARDSRFE
-4056 DQAASGFGAGS
+4056 
-4067 KLTLTGMNYSF
+4067 
-4078 TTAGNDVLDN
+4078 
-4088 VALSVTSGTL
+4088 
-4098 TVNGDADLS
+4098 
-4107 DRSVYGLSLT
+4107 RYG
-4117 DAVVDFGKLGNGDGV
+4117 
-4132 LDLEHQNLTI
+4132 
-4142 GGSSGSTT
+4142 
-4150 VRLDS
+4150 
-4155 EFQSVESDTGSAA
+4155 
-4168 FMQGGSLTL
+4168 
-4177 IRDASND
+4177 
-4184 FSGDL
+4184 
-4189 SKLKLELDGAAPAG
+4189 
-4203 TAIEQA
+4203 
-4209 VIQNN
+4209 
-4214 VETARLEGT
+4214 
-4223 AQGFGAVQ
+4223 
-4231 GEDDGLWAL
+4231 
-4240 GSESQPQLHDA
+4240 
-4251 SNQ
+4251 

>member
-314 IDLGTRASL
+314 IDLGTRANL

-368 ESVAGDIVR
+368 SDVAGDIVR

-384 YNGVIALTDATIEGY
+384 YTGVIALTDATIEGY
-399 DATRKLDLN
+399 DANRKLDLN

-434 GTLVDSL
+434 GTSVDSL

-450 GWTDGGNNRNALSFK
+450 GWTDGGNNRNALAFK

-823 ADNINLI
+823 ADSINLI

-838 NKFITAGSVTH
+838 NKFITAGSVTN

-856 INVADEDAN
+856 IKVADEDAN

-887 WTIGSDIDATGTTAL
+887 WTIGSDIAATGTAL
-902 NAQVQLTKIDVLD
+902 NAQVQLTKIDILD
-915 GKSLSIAGDA
+915 GKSLSIAGGA

-972 TLGASDSLGKT
+972 TLGASNSLGHT

-1016 GSLTLGQ
+1016 GSLTLDQ

-1031 SFTGNGIFSVDLG
+1031 SFTGDGTFSVDLG
-1044 GSGNALVFS
+1044 GSGNELVFS
-1053 NALTDFT
+1053 NTGALTGFT
-1060 GTLSLSNLLFDVANS
+1060 GKLSLSNLLFDVANS
-1075 PNYSSMLGSTD
+1075 TNYSSMLGSTD
-1086 IALNGGAIFNADA
+1086 IALNGGAVFNADA

-1105 SDFTFNGGTLRVGD
+1105 GDFTFNGGTLKVGD
-1119 IEAGNN
+1119 IEASNN
-1125 TGAKVSVSGDIVIS
+1125 TGAKVSVSGGIVIS

-1171 TGSVSGSLDDL
+1171 TGSISGSLDDL

-1232 ATNGLKLNASRPS
+1232 ATNGLKLNASGPS
-1245 IDTTLS
+1245 TDTTLS
-1251 ATITDYGTTAGKIV
+1251 ATITNYGTTAGKIV
-1265 FEGGNITIGA
+1265 FEGGDITIG
-1275 GTADEKANS
+1275 GSGANT

-1295 VTLAKDSGFGNTSKL
+1295 VTLAKDSGFGNTLKL
-1310 SIASGATVNLGGNNQ
+1310 SIASGAAVDFGGKNQ
-1325 RVGALE
+1325 TVGALE
-1331 IGSKE
+1331 VGSKE

-1447 SIGVAGTS
+1447 NVSVSGTS
-1455 DAINQALGSGA
+1455 TDIDNALGSGA

-1486 TIDEVLSGAGSL
+1486 TIDEVLSGAGS
-1498 VVKGTT
+1498 
-1504 GQTFGLSSSGSGFA
+1504 
-1518 GTLSLDGIGMTV
+1518 
-1530 GGAADSIGANNAQ
+1530 
-1543 AFADA
+1543 
-1548 DLNLSNNALL
+1548 
-1558 TVASG
+1558 
-1563 TTVNVFDTVTVGDSA
+1563 VT
-1578 RIALGSLGFSAANG
+1578 LGSSAYEN
-1592 SGSAVTGTTLLQID
+1592 Q
-1606 ELVSSNGSSG
+1606 SS
-1616 TIILQASDAN
+1616 
-1626 RDILGAVNQDSL
+1626 
-1638 IRGGV
+1638 
-1643 DVFQSLIA
+1643 
-1651 TNNEIDQS
+1651 
-1659 VLGSFVLSGLGD
+1659 
-1671 GQLTQN
+1671 
-1677 IQSGGS
+1677 
-1683 DVATGYYDYK
+1683 
-1693 LAIGDGGT
+1693 
-1701 DLGVDYDLTRVDIHS
+1701 
-1716 GQTLTLSE
+1716 
-1724 SGNFDALLTS
+1724 
-1734 TSGAGHLT
+1734 
-1742 IASGG
+1742 
-1747 NIKLG
+1747 
-1752 NSGNEYSGNTT
+1752 
-1763 VDAGGALS
+1763 
-1771 AESGAISQSDVL
+1771 
-1783 TVSGAFTNLGANTVK
+1783 
-1798 QLSVGA
+1798 
-1804 LGSLTLDAD
+1804 
-1813 LSISHNGHA
+1813 
-1822 DSAVIAGEIN
+1822 
-1832 GSGGLV
+1832 
-1838 LNSGRLVV
+1838 
-1846 TENSGTDYTGA
+1846 
-1857 VGLDAGTVLE
+1857 
-1867 LNGADALG
+1867 
-1875 AGRVNFAGTGD
+1875 
-1886 SKLEIKDS
+1886 
-1894 GNTSFAN
+1894 
-1901 ALSGTGTITVSLSG
+1901 
-1915 TDNNFTFG
+1915 
-1923 SDQSG
+1923 
-1928 LKTGSTLVLDDAT
+1928 
-1941 FDLTASQDNYNDDVA
+1941 
-1956 EKLVIQVEQ
+1956 
-1965 GSTLV
+1965 
-1970 HDGKENKTVAGLTLN
+1970 
-1985 GGNVDLGELNGE
+1985 
-1997 HGQISLGGGKLVING
+1997 
-2012 SNNIILDSQAQVSES
+2012 
-2027 GDRNIGNGQDLLSG
+2027 
-2041 GIFNLDI
+2041 
-2048 FTDVGELDG
+2048 
-2057 EVGDLVVDSSFSGTS
+2057 
-2072 ENLLQDANDDGKLD
+2072 
-2086 HVANMT
+2086 
-2092 RGSGSFLYR
+2092 
-2101 DGDNGS
+2101 
-2107 DGTVYLEYSL
+2107 
-2117 KEIELLHKVD
+2117 
-2127 DEGLLIE
+2127 
-2134 TAGSGSLTA
+2134 
-2143 RVTGEGN
+2143 
-2150 LKLHGNI
+2150 
-2157 SVGGTGSDPSSF
+2157 
-2169 NSYTGKTYILQG
+2169 
-2181 STVEAVQDS
+2181 
-2190 AFGTTKELN
+2190 
-2199 VASGATVT
+2199 
-2207 FGANIDQTVGAL
+2207 
-2219 AGTGTLQLGSDSKF
+2219 
-2233 ELENYL
+2233 
-2239 EVTGDE
+2239 
-2245 GSVLVSSGSSTIT
+2245 
-2258 ITNEIKGAA
+2258 EIKG
-2267 GAEFTID
+2267 
-2274 GSYGNGGSGNATVVF
+2274 
-2289 GQANDL
+2289 
-2295 TGTTF
+2295 
-2300 KLLDARFDIDS
+2300 
-2311 SSDNDYRTASSAA
+2311 
-2324 DFVLSTDSHVTMDAG
+2324 
-2339 SLGAGEHYTYNEI
+2339 EH
-2352 SFENSGSLSV
+2352 S
-2362 TGVTLVK
+2362 
-2369 EGEGTT
+2369 
-2375 DAVIETGT
+2375 
-2383 LDLTGKGTLSVAADI
+2383 
-2398 DENFDILADDQSNF
+2398 
-2412 VSTLIK
+2412 
-2418 YTTLVGDP
+2418 
-2426 VNLDPSTAFSSSVIT
+2426 
-2441 QGSENVAYVSWTG
+2441 
-2454 DINFDEGA
+2454 
-2462 ETVGMSYR
+2462 
-2470 VASLQLADET
+2470 
-2480 GDGLVLRTENAQG
+2480 
-2493 VDASLDALV
+2493 
-2502 TDYVD
+2502 
-2507 EDGTL
+2507 
-2512 HAGNITFNGGSITI
+2512 
-2526 GSGTVD
+2526 
-2532 EGANTYTGTTNV
+2532 
-2544 KSGTTVT
+2544 
-2551 LAKGGAFGA
+2551 
-2560 TELLNISNGK
+2560 
-2570 VDFNGKSETI
+2570 
-2580 GSINVGDSGSIT
+2580 
-2592 GYGALTLGIAGYDE
+2592 
-2606 KTSSINGMHA
+2606 
-2616 GFTGNVTLANGH
+2616 GFTADVTLANGH
-2628 TLTLNDT
+2628 KLTLNDT

-2704 SGSGS
+2704 SGSS
-2709 VGVNSILGSG
+2709 TVGVDSILGRG
-2719 GTVALGTDSTLALS
+2719 GTVALGTNATLALS

-2742 NVFAGAGTF
+2742 NVFAGAGTL

-2757 DQEFGFSTNWTGAE
+2757 DQEFGFSTNWTDAE

-2804 NADFN
+2804 NADFK
-2809 LGSASTLVVATQLG
+2809 LESGSTLVVATQTG
-2823 SRVDTFDN
+2823 SRVNTFDN

-2863 GSGNIELTI
+2863 GSGNIALTI
-2872 PNSSGTVDQK
+2872 PDANGTVDQT
-2882 IGQND
+2882 IGQNE
-2887 LLTIDDG
+2887 LLTIDDD
-2894 SHFQALITAESGTV
+2894 SHFQALITAETGTV
-2908 SEIGWTL
+2908 SESGWTL
-2915 NGSTDTS
+2915 NGSTTTS

-2931 NADDTDTVA
+2931 NAGDTETVA

-2951 EANSGNV
+2951 KVNSE
-2958 SDNDSLGIEYTLKT
+2958 SDSLGIEYTLKK
-2972 VDIVDTKTLELSDS
+2972 VDIVDAMTLELSAS
-2986 GTLSAVIT
+2986 GKLSAVIT
-2994 DSSGA
+2994 DRSGA

-3007 IELTGQNDYDSVT
+3007 IKLTGQNEYDSVT
-3020 RVSGAGASL
+3020 QVSGAGASL
-3029 TVGSSGLGSTSALL
+3029 TVGSSGLGNTTALL
-3043 LENRASF
+3043 LESGASF
-3050 INEGINSVGY
+3050 INEGINSAGY
-3060 LDASDSKLEING
+3060 LNASGSTIKLDEA
-3072 TLTLTGGN
+3072 LTLTGGN
-3080 DSTITGGVITGS
+3080 VSKIAGGTITGN
-3092 GALNVQKTQ
+3092 GALNVQDNQ
-3101 LTVSGE
+3101 LQVSGVVTDGYFTGNVNLGDGNNAAILE
-3107 IDDDEFSG
+3107 LKGVAGIGKG
-3115 SVNLSSSADLV
+3115 SVNF
-3126 LDNVSGIGSGSINFN
+3126 VSDRSN
-3141 SYANTVYVKGTS
+3141 VYVRGNGTD
-3153 GTTVTNTYS
+3153 GTTLTNTYS
-3162 GSGII
+3162 GGGQIT
-3167 SVDLSGSE
+3167 VHLSGSG

-3183 QTSGAFTGR
+3183 QANGAFTGT
-3192 LSLENAGYH
+3192 LVLQEAGYN
-3201 LYEDGG
+3201 LYDDDGDL
-3207 ALESATLLVSGGSN
+3207 ASATLLTSGGGY
-3221 VVVNTVG
+3221 VTVNAG
-3228 NVADRKVGR
+3228 SDIADHKVDG
-3237 LELAGGVIDF
+3237 LSLYGGTLDF
-3247 GEMTEGSDKGQID
+3247 GLMTEGSKSGQI
-3260 IDGLSVYGNVGPT
+3260 VVGSEGFATNAST
-3273 TLRVALGD
+3273 TVVKVALGENNNA
-3281 VTGDVAGSSVFDD
+3281 TGSDVFDL
-3294 NSGLSVLL
+3294 NSDLSVLL
-3302 IEGIDGTYFSNSF
+3302 IEGEGFDATGRDLTSL
-3315 DFSESIEEVQ
+3315 DFSGSANVVQ
-3325 QVKQSGRFAN
+3325 QVKQSGRFAD
-3335 GSATAKLTYSNG
+3335 GSATAELTYSNG
-3347 HLVGNT
+3347 HLVGNKE
-3353 DGISASWTLSQIDLL
+3353 GIGASWTLSQINLL
-3368 SGNGDGFLIDAS
+3368 SGNGDVLSGSGEGFLIDAS
-3380 DESSQAGTISADITG
+3380 NESSQSGTISALITG
-3395 EGSIEFAGGTITL
+3395 KGSIEFAGGTITL
-3408 NHANNTYTGNTYVTD
+3408 NNSNDYTGNTYVTD

-3429 ANEALGDSAL
+3429 ADEALGDSAL
-3439 LEVTGSGTVS
+3439 LKVTGSGTVS
-3449 VGSTAQSIGS
+3449 VEDTAQSIGS

-3466 GLSMEASGSLT
+3466 GLSMGASGSLT

-3488 NNGVS
+3488 NNDVS

-3499 GKGTTL
+3499 GRGTTL
-3505 TIQNASGVGGDDTTI
+3505 TIQNASGVGGDGTTI

-3526 SVIFAGAGFT
+3526 SVIFAGAGF
-3536 NAASYADIN
+3536 AGDVIYATIN
-3545 NVLAGSGTVQIGD
+3545 NELRGSGTVQIGNGTD
-3558 GSGSTYLELHNTNNA
+3558 KMYLELLNKDNA

-3579 TGGATVL
+3579 TSGATVL
-3586 VNGLN
+3586 VNDLN
-3591 DAHNALG
+3591 ADNALG
-3598 DADVDVQSGGIAW
+3598 DAAVDIQSGGIAR
-3611 LHGSSDWTID
+3611 LHGSSGWTIT
-3621 NDLNLVEGGELVLS
+3621 NDLTLVKDGELELS

-3690 HVATGDDAQVLDKL
+3690 HVATGNDAQVLDKL
-3704 TLGSDGHIWFDG
+3704 TLGSSGHIWFDG

-3729 QLKVGSLGDMTGTIH
+3729 QLKVGSLGDMKGTIH

-3754 GEIKAAELLE
+3754 GEIKAAELLN
-3764 VAANGSFQSLIEV
+3764 VADNGSFQSLIEV
-3777 TGTDETISDAQL
+3777 TGTDTITDAEL
-3789 SGTKLDVSGNT
+3789 SGTNLDVSGNT
-3800 RVVSDIK
+3800 SVVSDIK

-3815 EGTFGFGKTLVA
+3815 EGTFGFGDTLVA
-3827 TEDGKHAGVQYE
+3827 KDDKYAGVQYE
-3839 LQLINLLQ
+3839 LQLIKLLK
-3847 TLEISKS
+3847 TLEISES

-3864 GNLLVSDALTL
+3864 GNLLVSNALTL
-3875 TNKEGETND
+3875 TNKEGQTND
-3884 YTGSTTVSGTGSL
+3884 YTGSTTVAGTGSL

-3911 VNESGSFT
+3911 VSGSFT

-3930 LAGSAVLN
+3930 LSGSAVLN

-3949 GETNDLTGTLT
+3949 SETNDFTGTLT

-4189 SKLKLELDGAAPAG
+4189 SKLKLELDGAASAG

-4231 GEDDGLWAL
+4231 GEDDGLWDLNLNLSFTTLRINKDRTFTVSEGGDIGLVITDNGADAAGGLSITGGASVQLLETNSYHGETSVSSGAELILLQTMRSATPAHLIPRRARRLPSVTRIRRLVQSTLRVRSSPTRAL
-4240 GSESQPQLHDA
+4240 RA
-4251 SNQ
+4251 SSRLRRAARFPAPTRASTLTSI